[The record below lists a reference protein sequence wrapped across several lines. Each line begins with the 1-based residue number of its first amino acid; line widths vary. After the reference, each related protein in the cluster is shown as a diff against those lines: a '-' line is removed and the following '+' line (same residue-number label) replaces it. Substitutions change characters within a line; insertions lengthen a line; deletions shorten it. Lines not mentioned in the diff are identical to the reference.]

1 MEIGLIFALLAA
13 VGLALGTVFVRKGS
27 FRVGE
32 SFTSVAI
39 SIFIGVTFFLLVMLF
54 TADWDKLRS
63 VSGQGLALLATAGV
77 IHFVVGRF
85 LGYTCFRLIGAN
97 RGITILRTQI
107 LYAVFFGI
115 LLLNEPLTVFLILGV
130 LSLAAGATL
139 VSVEKGTETTKLH
152 GKGVLAGLG
161 GGFFWGISGV
171 LIKPGIAEIGSPYAA
186 AFISYTAAS
195 LVIAGL
201 LLRKGQREQL
211 LHLPRQSISPL
222 VISGLFVA
230 IAQLLRYLALSYS
243 PVSVVTPLIG
253 INVLFTFFLSFL
265 LNRDIEV
272 FTWKVFIGI
281 AVTAV
286 GAFLL
291 FQ

>member
-1 MEIGLIFALLAA
+1 MEIGLIFAILSA
-13 VGLALGTVFVRKGS
+13 VCLALGTVFVRKGS
-27 FRVGE
+27 FQVGE

-39 SIFIGVTFFLLVMLF
+39 SIFIGVIFFLFVMLF
-54 TADWDKLRS
+54 AADWDKLS
-63 VSGQGLALLATAGV
+63 SLSGQGLALLATAGV
-77 IHFVVGRF
+77 MHFVIGRF

-107 LYAVFFGI
+107 IYAVFFGI
-115 LLLNEPLTVFLILGV
+115 LILGETLTVYLILGV
-130 LSLAAGATL
+130 LCLAAGATL
-139 VSVEKGTETTKLH
+139 VSVARGAETTKLH
-152 GKGVLAGLG
+152 GKGILAGLG
-161 GGFFWGISGV
+161 GGFFWGISAV

-186 AFISYTAAS
+186 VFISYIAAS

-211 LHLPRQSISPL
+211 LHLPRQSITPL

-230 IAQLLRYLALSYS
+230 IAQLFRYLALSYS

-253 INVLFTFFLSFL
+253 INVIFIFFLSFL
-265 LNRDIEV
+265 LNRNIET

-281 AVTAV
+281 VVTVV
-286 GAFLL
+286 GAFFL